1 MSGRSPRPAP
11 LMRPAGAAR
20 GTGAL
25 ASAWLGGAMIALL
38 TGATAVAIL
47 LAVGLVAGFAAAVSG
62 AIALRRASVTS
73 VATATVATSGDELAW
88 VVRAVAPRPVHAV
101 LAIDGGIVAA
111 GWLADGRTLLLGSA
125 PSRGVHDEVTVTWST
140 AGRLGL
146 LWWRRRMHLAIESL
160 SVGPAPADRPA
171 PAVRA
176 EDDRDGTLATGVRP
190 GHDEIDGV
198 RQWRDGDEVT
208 AVHWPSTLRSGEFIV
223 RQRRHDRDERWVVTA
238 TTGTGD
244 PDGEAARVRRSL
256 DDCMSRGADVSVR
269 LDDRAPIELGSAAA
283 VVQWCAAF
291 EPTQRD
297 TTRPPWWRRDLLRPA
312 VEPDDRL
319 SARAR
324 WAVALGSITPL
335 VMLLQPLGYGS
346 VHVAVVVSAVAA
358 GALVTARP
366 ESASKLRRQLL
377 GLLAGVLVGVV
388 LVDVSAITG
397 VMTAMRFLMP
407 QLLVALCVVQGFEC
421 VERRSARV
429 ALSCSAL
436 LTAYAAG
443 VRVDPGLGVWLL
455 LAIAGLAV
463 AAQAI
468 TAPDRRP
475 RTPQADDV
483 PIRRPAHPM
492 RSAGVRVV
500 SIAVGVAAVVGLLA
514 VVPVPRGPAQLNLPS
529 WLDERRPVGTQ
540 GELADITGSPLLG
553 GPLQGS
559 GRRSGAGAGGYPG
572 FSPTMDTSLRG
583 DLGDEVVMRV
593 RAPSPAFWRGQ
604 TFTDFDGRTWH
615 VDLDNSSLSDGPD
628 HHIPPAEGD
637 LPFDG
642 EPEFIQTFYLAVDM
656 PNIVFGADRPV
667 RVLLDAPVRSREDGS
682 LRADVVLP
690 AGSAYTVLSHQSN
703 ATAVGLRAEGDVARY
718 TVPAK
723 HLALPESFTERT
735 RALGQRL
742 AVGSPSTY
750 DTIQVIDGWLAGN
763 VTYNLDAP
771 VPPAGTD
778 AVDQFLFESRQGFC
792 EQIAS
797 ATAMMLRSL
806 GIPARIAT
814 GYVPSERDEVAG
826 VWISR
831 ARDAH
836 AWVEVWFPD
845 YGWVSFDPTASVPL
859 SGEIPTS
866 SIGGELVR
874 AFVAAVSAHLA
885 DIVVAL
891 IGLAVAVLLVR
902 LVSRSWRRHRRG
914 RWGVLQDRFVT
925 AAVARGAPPTAP
937 NATLAEVFSG
947 ARAPA
952 VARTLDES
960 AFAPA
965 WQDDDERYALAL
977 EAINELERI
986 P

>member
-1 MSGRSPRPAP
+1 MSGSGPRSTA
-11 LMRPAGAAR
+11 LMRPAGSAR

-25 ASAWLGGAMIALL
+25 ASAWLGGAMIVML
-38 TGATAVAIL
+38 TGATAVVIL
-47 LAVGLVAGFAAAVSG
+47 LAVGLVAGIAAALSG
-62 AIALRRASVTS
+62 PIALRRASVSS
-73 VATATVATSGDELAW
+73 VATATVATSGDELSW
-88 VVRAVAPRPVHAV
+88 VVQAHAPRPVHASV
-101 LAIDGGIVAA
+101 TIDGATVAA
-111 GWLADGRTLLLGSA
+111 GWLADGRTLLVGAA
-125 PSRGVHDEVTVTWST
+125 PARGVYDEVTITWST

-146 LWWRRRMHLAIESL
+146 LWWRRRAVVAIEPL
-160 SVGPAPADRPA
+160 SVGPTPADRPA
-171 PAVRA
+171 PAVRVD
-176 EDDRDGTLATGVRP
+176 DDREGTASTGIRP

-208 AVHWPSTLRSGEFIV
+208 SVHWPSTLRSGEFIV
-223 RQRRHDRDERWVVTA
+223 RQRWHDRDERWVVTA
-238 TTGTGD
+238 RTGTGD

-256 DDCMSRGADVSVR
+256 DDCMSRGADVSVQVDEGAPLE
-269 LDDRAPIELGSAAA
+269 LDSAAA

-291 EPTQRD
+291 EPTRPD
-297 TTRPPWWRRDLLRPA
+297 RARPPWWRRDLVRPA

-319 SARAR
+319 SERAR
-324 WAVALGSITPL
+324 WAVALASITPL

-346 VHVAVVVSAVAA
+346 IHVAVVVSAVAA

-366 ESASKLRRQLL
+366 DTASKLRRQLL
-377 GLLAGVLVGVV
+377 GLLAGLLVGVV
-388 LVDVSAITG
+388 LVDIGAITG

-429 ALSCSAL
+429 ALACSAL

-443 VRVDPGLGVWLL
+443 VRVDPGLGTWML
-455 LAIAGLAV
+455 LAIVGLAV

-468 TAPDRRP
+468 TSPDRRP
-475 RTPQADDV
+475 RTPQAEDTA
-483 PIRRPAHPM
+483 RTRPT
-492 RSAGVRVV
+492 RSLRSVGVRLV
-500 SIAVGVAAVVGLLA
+500 SVAVAIAAVVGLLA

-615 VDLDNSSLSDGPD
+615 VDLDNSGLSDGPD

-637 LPFDG
+637 LPYGG

-656 PNIVFGADRPV
+656 PNIVFGADRPM
-667 RVLLDAPVRSREDGS
+667 RVLLDASLRYREDGS

-703 ATAVGLRAEGDVARY
+703 ATAAGLRAEGDVARY
-718 TVPAK
+718 MVPAK
-723 HLALPESFTERT
+723 YLALPESFTERT
-735 RALGQRL
+735 RALAQRL
-742 AVGSPSTY
+742 AAGSPSTY
-750 DTIQVIDGWLAGN
+750 DTVQAIEGWLAAN

-771 VPPAGTD
+771 VPPEGAD

-806 GIPARIAT
+806 GVPARIAT

-859 SGEIPTS
+859 SGEVPTA

-874 AFVAAVSAHLA
+874 AFVAAVSAHIPEL
-885 DIVVAL
+885 VVTL
-891 IGLAVAVLLVR
+891 MAVTLVVLVTR
-902 LVSRSWRRHRRG
+902 LVSRWWRRRRRG

-925 AAVARGAPPTAP
+925 AAIARGAPSTAP
-937 NATLAEVFSG
+937 NAALAEVFDGPS
-947 ARAPA
+947 APA

-960 AFAPA
+960 AFAPG
-965 WQDDDERYALAL
+965 WRDDDERYALAL
-977 EAINELERI
+977 EAMDALEHT